1 MRPRHDPDTPQ
12 RPRLRWADAAWVLP
26 VVLAGHALVLGA
38 LLQSEPGQ
46 AGGVPAWT
54 ALFQP
59 TPATPRAAGPGAHAP
74 SAVPDAA
81 PKRDPG
87 AERPAAGPSPF
98 AGEGAGRGGSA
109 GSSAAVPLLP
119 RGEDSKALASRA
131 PVGVADSAPLPGDVS
146 VPERATAEP
155 ERAAAERTPG
165 PAWWQP
171 DPRMGALGEA
181 ATPPASGPAAPA
193 AASVQGDEPL
203 PTYAVRVPPG
213 FVQRYALRRGGREG
227 RADLVLTRDGPRYA
241 MSLRGWADGAEV
253 LGQDSRGGFDGA
265 GFAPERFVERQR
277 GRDRLAANFDATRR
291 RISYSGPARTHPYA
305 PGTQDRLSWLVQL
318 AAIVGAEPAR
328 FAPGAELVLAVSG
341 ARADLDRWR
350 FEVGPPEAL
359 ALADGRVV
367 AALPLRREP
376 ARPYDLRVQVWLD
389 PANHHLPALV
399 RLSVV
404 PGGAALELLAEPD
417 EPAAPAG
424 APLPAASAGG
434 G

>member
-1 MRPRHDPDTPQ
+1 M
-12 RPRLRWADAAWVLP
+12 LP

-59 TPATPRAAGPGAHAP
+59 APATSRAGGPGAPAP

-81 PKRDPG
+81 PTRDPG
-87 AERPAAGPSPF
+87 AERPTFGPSPF
-98 AGEGAGRGGSA
+98 AAEGAGRGGSA
-109 GSSAAVPLLP
+109 ESSAAVPLP
-119 RGEDSKALASRA
+119 PSPSAARGQGSKALASRA
-131 PVGVADSAPLPGDVS
+131 PVGGADSAPLPGEVS
-146 VPERATAEP
+146 VPERASPEP

-171 DPRMGALGEA
+171 GPRMGALGEA
-181 ATPPASGPAAPA
+181 ATPPASGPATSA
-193 AASVQGDEPL
+193 AAPVQGDEPL
-203 PTYAVRVPPG
+203 PTYAVRVPPD
-213 FVQRYALRRGGREG
+213 FMQRYALRRGGREG
-227 RADLVLTRDGPRYA
+227 RAELVLTRDGPRYA

-253 LGQDSRGGFDGA
+253 LGQDSRGGFDDA
-265 GFAPERFVERQR
+265 GLAPERFVERQR

-291 RISYSGPARTHPYA
+291 QISYSGPARIHPNA

-318 AAIVGAEPAR
+318 AAIVAAEPAR

-367 AALPLRREP
+367 TALSLRREP
-376 ARPYDLRVQVWLD
+376 VRPYDLRVQVWLD

-404 PGGAALELLAEPD
+404 PGGAALELLAEP
-417 EPAAPAG
+417 AG
-424 APLPAASAGG
+424 APLPAASDGG